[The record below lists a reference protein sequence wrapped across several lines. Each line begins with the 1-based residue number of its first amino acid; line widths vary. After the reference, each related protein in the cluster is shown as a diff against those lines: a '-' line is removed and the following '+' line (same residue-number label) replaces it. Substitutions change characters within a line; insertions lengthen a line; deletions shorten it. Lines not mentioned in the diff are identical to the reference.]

1 MVFRGPKLIVGSKEI
16 VETPRSYRKVAAWSL
31 CSICKITQIPAA
43 TPSWPQL
50 NNVAALQSVIISDK
64 AAHPHSLARIFAI
77 CTHTHNK
84 YTMIKSQTFF
94 LTCSP
99 TMLPCMLVGTI
110 QYNAIKYQKTCAAPL
125 QGGPE
130 KVILFEFFLIFLSR
144 TEKILFWFLAT
155 LCSWAGWFEVYQVKI
170 PEFWFLATLYN
181 WSGPGIA
188 MPP

>member
-16 VETPRSYRKVAAWSL
+16 VETSRSYRKVSAWSL

-50 NNVAALQSVIISDK
+50 NNVAALQS
-64 AAHPHSLARIFAI
+64 ANIFRQG
-77 CTHTHNK
+77 CTSSQSCQNLRYLHTHTHNI

-110 QYNAIKYQKTCAAPL
+110 QYNAIKYQKTCKA
-125 QGGPE
+125 GR
-130 KVILFEFFLIFLSR
+130 KRSFYLIFFSDFFISYG
-144 TEKILFWFLAT
+144 KDIILISCYSL
-155 LCSWAGWFEVYQVKI
+155 
-170 PEFWFLATLYN
+170 
-181 WSGPGIA
+181 
-188 MPP
+188 